1 MIGQGPALD
10 RIHKIIMM
18 QDAGHFTSVICHLVN
33 SVNPVLNPVPFWFE
47 YYSSIDAFDRSRLI
61 RERRALSSR
70 VRFFAPRDLR
80 VGTRL
85 AGR

>member
-1 MIGQGPALD
+1 MIDQGPALD
-10 RIHKIIMM
+10 RIHKINMM
-18 QDAGHFTSVICHLVN
+18 HDSGPFTSVIFHL
-33 SVNPVLNPVPFWFE
+33 VNPVLNPVPFWFE
-47 YYSSIDAFDRSRLI
+47 PYSSIDAFDRRRLM
-61 RERRALSSR
+61 RDRRAFSSR